1 MGQGEFKDK
10 PMTIRGRINKFCI
23 FPSAAV
29 KLWFYFHGLFCSPL
43 CAKWYFTVFTH
54 NYLLCTS
61 YMYIVFLEMYYMI
74 KMNVLFI
81 WESYTL
87 MKCTLEKIISLLCA
101 FFCIY
106 LFINVCELY
115 IYLLEILQYFILVG
129 NGVIMSIFR

>member
-43 CAKWYFTVFTH
+43 CDKWYFTH

-61 YMYIVFLEMYYMI
+61 YMYIVFLGMHYMI
-74 KMNVLFI
+74 KMFYLWREN
-81 WESYTL
+81 YTL
-87 MKCTLEKIISLLCA
+87 MKCTLKEIISLLCA
-101 FFCIY
+101 FFLF
-106 LFINVCELY
+106 LFIYKCLWALYLSTWDSWILYFGREWCDNV
-115 IYLLEILQYFILVG
+115 YFLDK
-129 NGVIMSIFR
+129 FW